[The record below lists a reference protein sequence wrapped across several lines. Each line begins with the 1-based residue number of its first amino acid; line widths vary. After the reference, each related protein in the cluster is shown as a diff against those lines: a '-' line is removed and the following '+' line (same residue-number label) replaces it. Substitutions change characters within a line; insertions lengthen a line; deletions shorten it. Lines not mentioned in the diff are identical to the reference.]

1 LCSALTATALLL
13 LLLLLQAKKQKAAE
27 LEVRRKEHVRAA
39 IMGQNFIE
47 GECGLNRP
55 ESVTNIDD
63 DRGLSVAHAEQA
75 DGLELLDA
83 LIGISLQP

>member
-1 LCSALTATALLL
+1 LCSALTATPL

-47 GECGLNRP
+47 GEFGLNWC
-55 ESVTNIDD
+55 IILY
-63 DRGLSVAHAEQA
+63 G
-75 DGLELLDA
+75 
-83 LIGISLQP
+83 

>member
-1 LCSALTATALLL
+1 MPLSLL

-47 GECGLNRP
+47 GERDTSTAEICKEMTCSVRQSNSTSKAQGLFC
-55 ESVTNIDD
+55 
-63 DRGLSVAHAEQA
+63 
-75 DGLELLDA
+75 
-83 LIGISLQP
+83 